1 MINSQIYVTTDTGDT
16 NNNTNPGAYGTTGG
30 ATGHV
35 YNINIAGAS
44 PSLGTTVVVEGGA
57 SSVINSGLGV
67 YSGASDQQSRL
78 GTDALNN
85 AGTAVDPNQATTLK
99 RKLWLRS
106 Q

>member
-1 MINSQIYVTTDTGDT
+1 TGDT

-35 YNINIAGAS
+35 YNININGAA
-44 PSLGTTVVVEGGA
+44 PVLGAVVVVEGGA

-67 YSGASDQQSRL
+67 YSGSSDQQSRL
-78 GTDALNN
+78 ATDVTAGGGTSVD
-85 AGTAVDPNQATTLK
+85 TATAIGLK